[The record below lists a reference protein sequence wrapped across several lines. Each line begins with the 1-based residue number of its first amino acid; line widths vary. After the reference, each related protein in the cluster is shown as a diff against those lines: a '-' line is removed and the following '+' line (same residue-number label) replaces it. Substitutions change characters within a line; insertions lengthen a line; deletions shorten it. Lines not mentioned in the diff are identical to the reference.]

1 MKTFNI
7 TDLSSVNPSKSP
19 EMRMLGL
26 NMVSSTTSSLPAAPS
41 LVLRLA
47 RLARDTSI
55 RGKPSANSGLSLE
68 PSWSGVR

>member
-1 MKTFNI
+1 
-7 TDLSSVNPSKSP
+7 
-19 EMRMLGL
+19 MLGL
-26 NMVSSTTSSLPAAPS
+26 NLVSSTTSSLPAAPS

-55 RGKPSANSGLSLE
+55 RGKPSANSGLSLD